1 MSSSLFLS
9 PLFFLAIGSAILFV
23 GSEWLISAAKV
34 IARKLRFSDFV
45 IGLTVVAIGTSFP
58 ELVVGIISA
67 LGGYSEFV
75 MGNVLGSNI
84 ANIGL
89 ALGLPVLFY
98 SIKFQ
103 VGDIRDVIVY
113 NILACVYLYFISL
126 DNMISTGD
134 SLGLLL
140 IFSVFIFG
148 RIFRASIDT
157 EPSNGTQVSGNI
169 FPSLVRLLAGG
180 MCLYWGSELFI
191 NNGAVP
197 LVKYFGFTERAIGMT
212 VVAIGTSLPEV
223 FVTMVALSKK
233 EVGISLGNIIGS
245 NILNIVFVLGIVGLI
260 NPIVFSNINF
270 ELFYGLILVFL
281 LLPLSLFFGGL
292 NRSSGIF
299 LLLLYTIFLYLQ
311 FS

>member
-1 MSSSLFLS
+1 MASS
-9 PLFFLAIGSAILFV
+9 LFFLALGSAILFV
-23 GSEWLISAAKV
+23 GSEWLISAAKA

-75 MGNVLGSNI
+75 MGNVLGSNV

-89 ALGLPVLFY
+89 ALGLPALFY

-103 VGDIRDVIVY
+103 VNHIRDVIAY

-126 DNMISTGD
+126 DHMISLED

-197 LVKYFGFTERAIGMT
+197 LMKESGLSEKAIGMT

-260 NPIVFSNINF
+260 NPIAFSNINF

>member
-1 MSSSLFLS
+1 MASS
-9 PLFFLAIGSAILFV
+9 LFFLALGSAILFV
-23 GSEWLISAAKV
+23 GSEWLISAAKA

-58 ELVVGIISA
+58 ELVVGILSA
-67 LGGYSEFV
+67 LGGYQEFV
-75 MGNVLGSNI
+75 MGNVLGSNV

-89 ALGLPVLFY
+89 ALGLPALFY

-103 VGDIRDVIVY
+103 VNHIRDVIVY

-126 DNMISTGD
+126 DNMISLQD

-197 LVKYFGFTERAIGMT
+197 LMKESGLSEQAIGMT

-245 NILNIVFVLGIVGLI
+245 NILNIVFVLGIVALI
-260 NPIVFSNINF
+260 NPIEFISDINF

>member
-1 MSSSLFLS
+1 MASS
-9 PLFFLAIGSAILFV
+9 LFFLALGSAILFV
-23 GSEWLISAAKV
+23 GSEWLINAAKA

-67 LGGYSEFV
+67 LGGYPEFV
-75 MGNVLGSNI
+75 MGNVLGSNV

-89 ALGLPVLFY
+89 ALGLPALFY

-103 VGDIRDVIVY
+103 VNHIRDVIAY

-126 DNMISTGD
+126 DHMISLED

-197 LVKYFGFTERAIGMT
+197 LMKESGFSERAIGMT

-260 NPIVFSNINF
+260 NPIAFSNINF

-299 LLLLYTIFLYLQ
+299 LLLT
-311 FS
+311 

>member
-1 MSSSLFLS
+1 MSSSLF
-9 PLFFLAIGSAILFV
+9 FLAVGAAVLFV

-34 IARKLRFSDFV
+34 IAIKLRFSDFV

-75 MGNVLGSNI
+75 MGNVLGSNV

-103 VGDIRDVIVY
+103 VDDIRDVIAY

-140 IFSVFIFG
+140 IFSVFMFG
-148 RIFRASIDT
+148 RIFRASIDV

-169 FPSLVRLLAGG
+169 FPSLVKLLAGS

-197 LVKYFGFTERAIGMT
+197 LVRQFGFSEKAIGMT
-212 VVAIGTSLPEV
+212 VVAIGTSLPEI

-245 NILNIVFVLGIVGLI
+245 NILNITFVLGVVGLI

>member
-1 MSSSLFLS
+1 MSSSLF
-9 PLFFLAIGSAILFV
+9 FLAVGSAILFV

-45 IGLTVVAIGTSFP
+45 IGLTVVAMGTSFP

-103 VGDIRDVIVY
+103 VDDIRDVIVY

-140 IFSVFIFG
+140 IFSVFMFG
-148 RIFRASIDT
+148 RIFRASIDV

-169 FPSLVRLLAGG
+169 FPSLVRLLAGS

-197 LVKYFGFTERAIGMT
+197 LVRQFGFSEKAIGMT
-212 VVAIGTSLPEV
+212 VVAIGTSLPEI

>member
-1 MSSSLFLS
+1 MASS
-9 PLFFLAIGSAILFV
+9 LFFLALGSAILFV
-23 GSEWLISAAKV
+23 GSEWLINAAKA

-67 LGGYSEFV
+67 LGGYPEFV
-75 MGNVLGSNI
+75 MGNVLGSNV

-89 ALGLPVLFY
+89 ALGLPALFY

-103 VGDIRDVIVY
+103 VNHIRDVIVY

-126 DNMISTGD
+126 DNMISLQD

-197 LVKYFGFTERAIGMT
+197 LMKESGLSERAIGMT
-212 VVAIGTSLPEV
+212 VVALGTSLPELATSIIAA
-223 FVTMVALSKK
+223 FRK
-233 EVGISLGNIIGS
+233 ESAISIGNIIGS
-245 NILNIVFVLGIVGLI
+245 NLFNLLSVIGLVSIISPLETPVEIIHFEIPYMIV
-260 NPIVFSNINF
+260 
-270 ELFYGLILVFL
+270 YGLILI
-281 LLPLSLFFGGL
+281 PIGL
-292 NRSSGIF
+292 MPQPIHRGTAIF
-299 LLLLYTIFLYLQ
+299 LLLGYGVFIFQ
-311 FS
+311 MF

>member
-1 MSSSLFLS
+1 MASS
-9 PLFFLAIGSAILFV
+9 LFFLALGSAILFV
-23 GSEWLISAAKV
+23 GSEWLINAAKA

-75 MGNVLGSNI
+75 MGNVLGSNV

-89 ALGLPVLFY
+89 ALGLPALFY

-103 VGDIRDVIVY
+103 VNHIRDVIAY

-126 DNMISTGD
+126 DHMISLED

-169 FPSLVRLLAGG
+169 FPSLVRLLAGSI
-180 MCLYWGSELFI
+180 CLYWGSEIFI
-191 NNGAVP
+191 NNGAAP
-197 LVKYFGFTERAIGMT
+197 LMKESGLSERAIGMT

-260 NPIVFSNINF
+260 NPIAFSNINF

>member
-103 VGDIRDVIVY
+103 VDDIRDVIVY

-140 IFSVFIFG
+140 IFSVFMFG
-148 RIFRASIDT
+148 RIFRASIDV
-157 EPSNGTQVSGNI
+157 EPSNDTQVSGNI

-197 LVKYFGFTERAIGMT
+197 LVKYLGFTERAIGMT

-245 NILNIVFVLGIVGLI
+245 NILNITFVLGVVGLI

>member
-1 MSSSLFLS
+1 MASS
-9 PLFFLAIGSAILFV
+9 LFFLALGSAILFV
-23 GSEWLISAAKV
+23 GSEWLISAAKA

-67 LGGYSEFV
+67 LGEYPEFV
-75 MGNVLGSNI
+75 MGNVLGSNV

-89 ALGLPVLFY
+89 ALGLPALFY

-103 VGDIRDVIVY
+103 VNHIRDVIAY

-126 DNMISTGD
+126 DHMISLED

-169 FPSLVRLLAGG
+169 FPSLVRLLAGSI
-180 MCLYWGSELFI
+180 CLYWGSEIFI
-191 NNGAVP
+191 NNGAAP
-197 LVKYFGFTERAIGMT
+197 LMKESGLSERAIGMT

-260 NPIVFSNINF
+260 NPIAFSNINF

>member
-1 MSSSLFLS
+1 MASS
-9 PLFFLAIGSAILFV
+9 LFFLALGSAILFV
-23 GSEWLISAAKV
+23 GSEWLINAAKA

-67 LGGYSEFV
+67 LGGYPEFV
-75 MGNVLGSNI
+75 MGNVLGSNV

-89 ALGLPVLFY
+89 ALGLPALFY

-103 VGDIRDVIVY
+103 VNHIRDVIAY

-126 DNMISTGD
+126 DHMISLED

-197 LVKYFGFTERAIGMT
+197 LMKESGFSERAIGMT

-260 NPIVFSNINF
+260 NPIAFSNINF

-292 NRSSGIF
+292 LMMLISGDKVF
-299 LLLLYTIFLYLQ
+299 DQ
-311 FS
+311 

>member
-1 MSSSLFLS
+1 MSSSLF
-9 PLFFLAIGSAILFV
+9 FLAVGAAVLFV

-34 IARKLRFSDFV
+34 IAIKLRFSDFV

-103 VGDIRDVIVY
+103 VDDIRDVIVY

-140 IFSVFIFG
+140 IFSVFMFG
-148 RIFRASIDT
+148 RIFRASIDV

-169 FPSLVRLLAGG
+169 FPSLVRLLAGS

-197 LVKYFGFTERAIGMT
+197 LVRQFGFSEKAIGMT
-212 VVAIGTSLPEV
+212 VVAIGTSLPEI

-245 NILNIVFVLGIVGLI
+245 NILNITFVLGVVGLI

>member
-1 MSSSLFLS
+1 MASS
-9 PLFFLAIGSAILFV
+9 LFFLALGSAILFV
-23 GSEWLISAAKV
+23 GSEWLISAAKA

-58 ELVVGIISA
+58 ELVVGILSA
-67 LGGYSEFV
+67 LGGYQEFV
-75 MGNVLGSNI
+75 MGNVLGSNV

-89 ALGLPVLFY
+89 ALGLPALFY

-103 VGDIRDVIVY
+103 VNHIRDVIVY

-126 DNMISTGD
+126 DNMISLQD

-191 NNGAVP
+191 NNGAAP
-197 LVKYFGFTERAIGMT
+197 LMKESGLSEQAIGMT

-245 NILNIVFVLGIVGLI
+245 NILNIVFVLGIVALI
-260 NPIVFSNINF
+260 NPIEFISDINF

>member
-1 MSSSLFLS
+1 M
-9 PLFFLAIGSAILFV
+9 
-23 GSEWLISAAKV
+23 
-34 IARKLRFSDFV
+34 
-45 IGLTVVAIGTSFP
+45 
-58 ELVVGIISA
+58 
-67 LGGYSEFV
+67 
-75 MGNVLGSNI
+75 
-84 ANIGL
+84 
-89 ALGLPVLFY
+89 FY
-98 SIKFQ
+98 SVKFQ
-103 VGDIRDVIVY
+103 LSDIKTVIVY
-113 NILACVYLYFISL
+113 NILACVYLYFTSL
-126 DNMISTGD
+126 DNMISTQD

-140 IFSVFIFG
+140 IFSVFMFG
-148 RIFRASIDT
+148 RIFRASIDV
-157 EPSNGTQVSGNI
+157 EPSSDTQVSGNI

-191 NNGAVP
+191 NNGAAP
-197 LVKYFGFTERAIGMT
+197 LVRQFGFSEKAVGMT

-245 NILNIVFVLGIVGLI
+245 NILNIVFVLGVVGLI

-292 NRSSGIF
+292 NRSSGIL

>member
-1 MSSSLFLS
+1 MLSS
-9 PLFFLAIGSAILFV
+9 LFFLAVGSAILFI
-23 GSEWLISAAKV
+23 GSEWLIDAAKA
-34 IARKLRFSDFV
+34 IAKKLRFSDFV
-45 IGLTVVAIGTSFP
+45 VGLTVVAIGTSFP

-75 MGNVLGSNI
+75 MGNVLGSNV

-89 ALGLPVLFY
+89 ALGLPALFY

-103 VGDIRDVIVY
+103 LSDIKTVITY

-126 DNMISTGD
+126 DNMISTQD

-140 IFSVFIFG
+140 IFSVFMFG
-148 RIFRASIDT
+148 RIFRASMDV
-157 EPSNGTQVSGNI
+157 EPSNDTQVSGNI

-191 NNGAVP
+191 NNGAAP
-197 LVKYFGFTERAIGMT
+197 LVRQFGFSEKAIGMT

-245 NILNIVFVLGIVGLI
+245 NILNIVFVLGVIGLI

-270 ELFYGLILVFL
+270 ELFYGMILVFL
-281 LLPLSLFFGGL
+281 LMFLSSFSGGL

>member
-1 MSSSLFLS
+1 MASS
-9 PLFFLAIGSAILFV
+9 LFFLALGSAILFV
-23 GSEWLISAAKV
+23 GSEWLISAAKA

-75 MGNVLGSNI
+75 MGNVLGSNV

-89 ALGLPVLFY
+89 ALGLPALFY

-103 VGDIRDVIVY
+103 VNHIRDVIAY

-126 DNMISTGD
+126 DHMISLED

-197 LVKYFGFTERAIGMT
+197 LMKESGFSERAIGMT

-260 NPIVFSNINF
+260 NPIAFSNINF

>member
-1 MSSSLFLS
+1 MSSSLF
-9 PLFFLAIGSAILFV
+9 FLAVGSAILFV
-23 GSEWLISAAKV
+23 GSEWLVSAAKV

-140 IFSVFIFG
+140 IFSVFMFG
-148 RIFRASIDT
+148 RIFRASIDV
-157 EPSNGTQVSGNI
+157 EPSNDTQVSGNI

-197 LVKYFGFTERAIGMT
+197 LVRQFGFSEKAIGMT
-212 VVAIGTSLPEV
+212 VVAIGTSLPEI

>member
-1 MSSSLFLS
+1 MASS
-9 PLFFLAIGSAILFV
+9 LFFLALGSAILFV
-23 GSEWLISAAKV
+23 GSEWLINAAKA

-75 MGNVLGSNI
+75 MGNVLGSNV

-89 ALGLPVLFY
+89 ALGLPALFY

-103 VGDIRDVIVY
+103 VNHIRDVIAY

-126 DNMISTGD
+126 DHMISLED

-169 FPSLVRLLAGG
+169 FPSLVRLLAGSI
-180 MCLYWGSELFI
+180 CLYWGSEIFI
-191 NNGAVP
+191 NNGAAP
-197 LVKYFGFTERAIGMT
+197 LMKESGLSERAIGMT

-260 NPIVFSNINF
+260 SPIAFSNINF

>member
-1 MSSSLFLS
+1 MASS
-9 PLFFLAIGSAILFV
+9 LFFLALGSAILFV
-23 GSEWLISAAKV
+23 GSEWLISAAKA

-75 MGNVLGSNI
+75 MGNVLGSNV

-89 ALGLPVLFY
+89 ALGLPALFY

-103 VGDIRDVIVY
+103 VNHIRDVIVY

-126 DNMISTGD
+126 DNMISLQD

-197 LVKYFGFTERAIGMT
+197 LMKESGFSERAIGMT

-245 NILNIVFVLGIVGLI
+245 NILNIVFVLGIVALI
-260 NPIVFSNINF
+260 NPIEFISDINF

>member
-1 MSSSLFLS
+1 MSSSLF
-9 PLFFLAIGSAILFV
+9 FLAVGSAILFV
-23 GSEWLISAAKV
+23 GSEWLVSAAKV

-103 VGDIRDVIVY
+103 VDDIRDVIVY
-113 NILACVYLYFISL
+113 NILACIYLYFISL

-140 IFSVFIFG
+140 IFSVFMFG
-148 RIFRASIDT
+148 RIFRASIDV

-169 FPSLVRLLAGG
+169 FPSLVRLLAGS

-197 LVKYFGFTERAIGMT
+197 LVRQFGFSEKAIGMT
-212 VVAIGTSLPEV
+212 VVAIGTSLPEI

-260 NPIVFSNINF
+260 NPIVFSDINF

>member
-1 MSSSLFLS
+1 MLSS
-9 PLFFLAIGSAILFV
+9 LFFLAVGSAALFV
-23 GSEWLISAAKV
+23 GSEWLISSAKV

-58 ELVVGIISA
+58 ELVVGIISV

-75 MGNVLGSNI
+75 MGNVLGSNV

-103 VGDIRDVIVY
+103 VDDIRDVIAY

-140 IFSVFIFG
+140 IFSVFMFG
-148 RIFRASIDT
+148 RIFRASMDV
-157 EPSNGTQVSGNI
+157 EPSNGIQVFGNI
-169 FPSLVRLLAGG
+169 FPSLVKLLAGS

-197 LVKYFGFTERAIGMT
+197 LVRQFGFSEKAIGMT
-212 VVAIGTSLPEV
+212 VVAIGTSLPEI
-223 FVTMVALSKK
+223 FVTMIALSKK

-245 NILNIVFVLGIVGLI
+245 NILNITFVLGVVGLI
-260 NPIVFSNINF
+260 NPIVFSNISF

>member
-1 MSSSLFLS
+1 MASS
-9 PLFFLAIGSAILFV
+9 LFFLALGSAILFV
-23 GSEWLISAAKV
+23 GSEWLISAAKA

-67 LGGYSEFV
+67 LGEYPEFV
-75 MGNVLGSNI
+75 MGNVLGSNV

-89 ALGLPVLFY
+89 ALGLPALFY

-103 VGDIRDVIVY
+103 VNHIRDVIAY

-126 DNMISTGD
+126 DNMISLQD

-197 LVKYFGFTERAIGMT
+197 LMKESGLSERAIGMT

-260 NPIVFSNINF
+260 NPIAFSNINF

>member
-1 MSSSLFLS
+1 MASS
-9 PLFFLAIGSAILFV
+9 LFFLALGSAILFV
-23 GSEWLISAAKV
+23 GSEWLISAAKA

-58 ELVVGIISA
+58 ELVVGILSA
-67 LGGYSEFV
+67 LGGYQEFV
-75 MGNVLGSNI
+75 MGNVLGSNV

-89 ALGLPVLFY
+89 ALGLPALFY

-103 VGDIRDVIVY
+103 VNHIRDVIAY

-126 DNMISTGD
+126 DNMISLQD

-197 LVKYFGFTERAIGMT
+197 LMKESGFSERAIGMT

-260 NPIVFSNINF
+260 SPIAFSSNINF

>member
-1 MSSSLFLS
+1 MASS
-9 PLFFLAIGSAILFV
+9 LFFLALGSAILFV
-23 GSEWLISAAKV
+23 GSEWLISAAKA

-58 ELVVGIISA
+58 ELVVGILSA
-67 LGGYSEFV
+67 LGGYQEFV
-75 MGNVLGSNI
+75 MGNVLGSNV

-89 ALGLPVLFY
+89 ALGLPALFY

-103 VGDIRDVIVY
+103 VNHIRDVIVY

-126 DNMISTGD
+126 DNMISLQD

-197 LVKYFGFTERAIGMT
+197 LMKESGFSERAIGMT

-260 NPIVFSNINF
+260 NPIAFSNINF

>member
-1 MSSSLFLS
+1 MASS
-9 PLFFLAIGSAILFV
+9 LFFLALGSAILFV
-23 GSEWLISAAKV
+23 GSEWLINAAKA

-75 MGNVLGSNI
+75 MGNVLGSNV

-89 ALGLPVLFY
+89 ALGLPALFY

-103 VGDIRDVIVY
+103 VNHIRDVIVY

-126 DNMISTGD
+126 DNMISLQD

-169 FPSLVRLLAGG
+169 FPSLVRLLAGSI
-180 MCLYWGSELFI
+180 CLYWGSEIFI
-191 NNGAVP
+191 NNGAAP
-197 LVKYFGFTERAIGMT
+197 LMKESGLSERAIGMT

-260 NPIVFSNINF
+260 NPIAFSNINF

>member
-1 MSSSLFLS
+1 MASS
-9 PLFFLAIGSAILFV
+9 LFFLALGSAILFV
-23 GSEWLISAAKV
+23 GSEWLISAAKA

-58 ELVVGIISA
+58 ELVVGILSA
-67 LGGYSEFV
+67 LGGYQEFV
-75 MGNVLGSNI
+75 MGNVLGSNV

-89 ALGLPVLFY
+89 ALGLPALFY

-103 VGDIRDVIVY
+103 VNHIRDVIVY

-126 DNMISTGD
+126 DNMISLQD

-197 LVKYFGFTERAIGMT
+197 LMKESGLSEKAIGMT

>member
-1 MSSSLFLS
+1 MASS
-9 PLFFLAIGSAILFV
+9 LFFLALGSAILFV
-23 GSEWLISAAKV
+23 GSEWLISAAKA

-58 ELVVGIISA
+58 ELVVGILSA
-67 LGGYSEFV
+67 LGGYQEFV
-75 MGNVLGSNI
+75 MGNVLGSNV

-89 ALGLPVLFY
+89 ALGLPALFY

-103 VGDIRDVIVY
+103 VNHIRDVIVY

-126 DNMISTGD
+126 DNMISLQD

-197 LVKYFGFTERAIGMT
+197 LMKESGFSERAIGMT

-245 NILNIVFVLGIVGLI
+245 NILNIVFVLGIVALI
-260 NPIVFSNINF
+260 NPIEFISDINF

>member
-1 MSSSLFLS
+1 MASS
-9 PLFFLAIGSAILFV
+9 LFFLALGSAILFV
-23 GSEWLISAAKV
+23 GSEWLINAAKA

-75 MGNVLGSNI
+75 MGNVLGSNV

-89 ALGLPVLFY
+89 ALGLPALFY

-103 VGDIRDVIVY
+103 VNHIRDVIAY

-126 DNMISTGD
+126 DHMISLED

-180 MCLYWGSELFI
+180 MCLYWGSEIFI
-191 NNGAVP
+191 NNGAAP
-197 LVKYFGFTERAIGMT
+197 LMKESGLSERAIGMT

-260 NPIVFSNINF
+260 NPIAFSNINF

>member
-1 MSSSLFLS
+1 MSSSLF
-9 PLFFLAIGSAILFV
+9 FLAVGSAILFV

-84 ANIGL
+84 ANVGL

-103 VGDIRDVIVY
+103 VDDIRDVIVY

-140 IFSVFIFG
+140 IFSVFMFG
-148 RIFRASIDT
+148 RIFRASIDV
-157 EPSNGTQVSGNI
+157 EPSNDTQVSGNI

-197 LVKYFGFTERAIGMT
+197 LVRQFGFSEKAIGMT
-212 VVAIGTSLPEV
+212 VVAIGTSLPEI

-245 NILNIVFVLGIVGLI
+245 NILNITFVLGVVGLI

>member
-84 ANIGL
+84 ANVGL

-103 VGDIRDVIVY
+103 VDDIRDVIVY

-140 IFSVFIFG
+140 IFSVFMFG
-148 RIFRASIDT
+148 RIFRASIDV
-157 EPSNGTQVSGNI
+157 EPSNDTQVSGNI

-197 LVKYFGFTERAIGMT
+197 LVKYLGFTERAIGMT

>member
-1 MSSSLFLS
+1 MSSSLF
-9 PLFFLAIGSAILFV
+9 FLAVGSAILFV

-103 VGDIRDVIVY
+103 VDDIRDVIVY

-140 IFSVFIFG
+140 IFSVFMFG
-148 RIFRASIDT
+148 RIFRASIDV
-157 EPSNGTQVSGNI
+157 EPSNDTQVSGNI

-197 LVKYFGFTERAIGMT
+197 LVRQFGFSEKAIGMT

>member
-1 MSSSLFLS
+1 MASS
-9 PLFFLAIGSAILFV
+9 LFFLALGSAILFV
-23 GSEWLISAAKV
+23 GSEWLINAAKA

-58 ELVVGIISA
+58 ELVVGILSA
-67 LGGYSEFV
+67 LGGYQEFV
-75 MGNVLGSNI
+75 MGNVLGSNV

-89 ALGLPVLFY
+89 ALGLPALFY

-103 VGDIRDVIVY
+103 VNHIRDVIAY

-126 DNMISTGD
+126 DHMISLED

-197 LVKYFGFTERAIGMT
+197 LMKESGFSERAIGMT

-260 NPIVFSNINF
+260 NPIAFSNINF

>member
-1 MSSSLFLS
+1 MSSSLF
-9 PLFFLAIGSAILFV
+9 FLAVGSAILFV

-103 VGDIRDVIVY
+103 VDDIRDVIVY

-140 IFSVFIFG
+140 IFSVFMFG
-148 RIFRASIDT
+148 RIFRASIDV
-157 EPSNGTQVSGNI
+157 EPSNGTQVSENI

-197 LVKYFGFTERAIGMT
+197 LVRQFGFSEKAIGMT

>member
-1 MSSSLFLS
+1 MSSSLF
-9 PLFFLAIGSAILFV
+9 FLAVGSAILFV

-103 VGDIRDVIVY
+103 VDDIRDVIVY

-140 IFSVFIFG
+140 IFSVFMFG
-148 RIFRASIDT
+148 RIFRASIDV

-169 FPSLVRLLAGG
+169 FPSLVRLLAGS

-197 LVKYFGFTERAIGMT
+197 LVRQFGFSEKTIGMT
-212 VVAIGTSLPEV
+212 VVAIGTSLPEI

-245 NILNIVFVLGIVGLI
+245 NILNITFVLGVVGLI

>member
-1 MSSSLFLS
+1 MSSSLF
-9 PLFFLAIGSAILFV
+9 FLAVGSAILFV
-23 GSEWLISAAKV
+23 GSEWLVSAAKV

-103 VGDIRDVIVY
+103 VGDIRNVIVY

-140 IFSVFIFG
+140 IFSVFMFG
-148 RIFRASIDT
+148 RIFRASIDV
-157 EPSNGTQVSGNI
+157 EPSNDTQVSGNI

-197 LVKYFGFTERAIGMT
+197 LVRQFGFSEKAIGMT
-212 VVAIGTSLPEV
+212 VVAIGTSLPEI

>member
-140 IFSVFIFG
+140 IFSVFMFG
-148 RIFRASIDT
+148 RIFRASIDV
-157 EPSNGTQVSGNI
+157 EPSNDTQVSGNI

-197 LVKYFGFTERAIGMT
+197 LMKESGLSEKAIGMT

>member
-1 MSSSLFLS
+1 MSSSLF
-9 PLFFLAIGSAILFV
+9 FLAVGSAILFV

-103 VGDIRDVIVY
+103 VDDIRDVIVY

-140 IFSVFIFG
+140 IFSVFMFG
-148 RIFRASIDT
+148 RIFRASIDV
-157 EPSNGTQVSGNI
+157 EPSNDTQVSGNI

-197 LVKYFGFTERAIGMT
+197 LVRQFGFSEKAIGMT
-212 VVAIGTSLPEV
+212 VVAIGTSLPEI

>member
-1 MSSSLFLS
+1 MLSS
-9 PLFFLAIGSAILFV
+9 LFFLAVGSAILFV
-23 GSEWLISAAKV
+23 GSEWLIDAAKA

-58 ELVVGIISA
+58 ELVVGIISV

-75 MGNVLGSNI
+75 MGNVLGSNV

-89 ALGLPVLFY
+89 ALGLPALFY
-98 SIKFQ
+98 SVKFQ
-103 VGDIRDVIVY
+103 LSDIKTVIVY
-113 NILACVYLYFISL
+113 NILACVYLYFTSL
-126 DNMISTGD
+126 DNMISTQD

-140 IFSVFIFG
+140 IFSVFMFG
-148 RIFRASIDT
+148 RIFRASIDV
-157 EPSNGTQVSGNI
+157 EPSSDTQVSGNI

-191 NNGAVP
+191 NNGAAP
-197 LVKYFGFTERAIGMT
+197 LVRQFGFSEKAVGMT

-245 NILNIVFVLGIVGLI
+245 NILNIVFVLGVVGLI

-292 NRSSGIF
+292 NRSSGIL